1 MIRVLIADDHFIV
14 REGLKQVLSK
24 YMDIKITGEAQTCR
38 EALKKIREEA
48 FDIVLLDVKMPDRL
62 GLDII
67 KEIKEKDPDLPVLM
81 LSAYP
86 EEQYAM
92 AAMKS
97 GAAGYLVKES
107 LPKELIKAIRE
118 VFLGGKYIS
127 STLAARMA
135 SYLQAEE
142 SIMLHEKLSSRE
154 YQVMCM
160 IASGKKVSEIANELL
175 ISIKTVS
182 THRTRAL
189 EKMSMENNMEFARYA
204 TKHGLVEW

>member
-1 MIRVLIADDHFIV
+1 MIRVLIADDHLIV

-24 YMDIKITGEAQTCR
+24 YIDIEVVAEAETCQQV
-38 EALKKIREEA
+38 LKKVDEET
-48 FDIVLLDVKMPDRL
+48 FDVILLDVKMPDGL

-67 KEIKEKDPDLPVLM
+67 KKIQEKSTDLPILM

-92 AAMKS
+92 AALRS

-118 VFLGGKYIS
+118 VFLGRKYIS
-127 STLAARMA
+127 STLAGKMA
-135 SYLQAEE
+135 DYLQSEE
-142 SIMLHEKLSSRE
+142 KVLPHEKLSSRE
-154 YQVMCM
+154 FQVMCL
-160 IASGKKVSEIANELL
+160 IAAGKTVSVIADELK
-175 ISIKTVS
+175 ISVKTVS

-189 EKMSMENNMEFARYA
+189 DKMEMENNIEFARYA
-204 TKHGLVEW
+204 AKHGLIE

>member
-24 YMDIKITGEAQTCR
+24 YMDIEIAGEAQTCR
-38 EALKKIREEA
+38 EALKKVKEET
-48 FDIVLLDVKMPDRL
+48 FDVILLDVKMPDRL

-67 KEIKEKDPDLPVLM
+67 KEIKEKKPDLPVLM

-92 AAMKS
+92 AALKS

-118 VFLGGKYIS
+118 VFHGRKYIS

-135 SYLQAEE
+135 AYLQSEE
-142 SIMLHEKLSSRE
+142 SVMLHEKLSSRE

-160 IASGKKVSEIANELL
+160 IASGKKVSEIADELL
-175 ISIKTVS
+175 ISLKTVS
-182 THRTRAL
+182 THRIRAL
-189 EKMSMENNMEFARYA
+189 GKMDMDNNMEFARYA
-204 TKHGLVEW
+204 AKYGLVEW

>member
-1 MIRVLIADDHFIV
+1 VLIADDHFIV

-24 YMDIKITGEAQTCR
+24 YMDIEIAGEAKTCR

-48 FDIVLLDVKMPDRL
+48 FDVVLLDVKMPDRL

-67 KEIKEKDPDLPVLM
+67 KEIKEKKPDLPVLM

-92 AAMKS
+92 AALKS

-118 VFLGGKYIS
+118 VFLGRKYIS
-127 STLAARMA
+127 SSLAERMA
-135 SYLQAEE
+135 GYLQSEG
-142 SIMLHEKLSSRE
+142 SVLLHEKLSSRE
-154 YQVMCM
+154 YQVMCLL
-160 IASGKKVSEIANELL
+160 AAGRKVSAIADELL
-175 ISIKTVS
+175 ISVKTVS

-189 EKMSMENNMEFARYA
+189 DKMGMENNMEFARYA
-204 TKHGLVEW
+204 TKYELIE

>member
-24 YMDIKITGEAQTCR
+24 YIDVEIGGEAQTCE

-48 FDIVLLDVKMPDRL
+48 FDVVLLDVKMPDRL

-67 KEIKEKDPDLPVLM
+67 KEIKDKKPDLPVLI

-92 AAMKS
+92 AALKS

-118 VFLGGKYIS
+118 VFLGRKYIS
-127 STLAARMA
+127 SSLAARMA
-135 SYLQAEE
+135 GYLQSEG
-142 SIMLHEKLSSRE
+142 SVMLHERLSSRE

-160 IASGKKVSEIANELL
+160 LAAGKKVSAIAEELL

-189 EKMSMENNMEFARYA
+189 DKMGMENNVEFARYA
-204 TKHGLVEW
+204 TKHGLIE

>member
-14 REGLKQVLSK
+14 REGLKQVLSR
-24 YMDIKITGEAQTCR
+24 YMDIEIGGEAQTCR
-38 EALKKIREEA
+38 EVLKKVMEEA

-67 KEIKEKDPDLPVLM
+67 KEIKEKKPDLPVLM

-92 AAMKS
+92 AALKS

-118 VFLGGKYIS
+118 VSCGRRYIS
-127 STLAARMA
+127 SSLAARMA
-135 SYLQAEE
+135 DYLQSEE
-142 SIMLHEKLSSRE
+142 SVMLHEKLSSRE

-160 IASGKKVSEIANELL
+160 IVSGKRVSEIAEELL
-175 ISIKTVS
+175 LSVKTVS

-189 EKMSMENNMEFARYA
+189 EKMGMGNNMEFARYA

>member
-1 MIRVLIADDHFIV
+1 MINVLIADDHFIV

-24 YMDIKITGEAQTCR
+24 YMDVKVGGEAQTCQ
-38 EALKKIREEA
+38 EALKKVREQA
-48 FDIVLLDVKMPDRL
+48 FDVVLLDVKMPDRL

-67 KEIKEKDPDLPVLM
+67 KEIKEKNPDLPVLM

-92 AAMKS
+92 AALKS

-118 VFLGGKYIS
+118 VFLGRKYIS
-127 STLAARMA
+127 SSLAERMA
-135 SYLQAEE
+135 GYLQSEE
-142 SIMLHEKLSSRE
+142 NVMLHEKLSSRE
-154 YQVMCM
+154 LQVMCLL
-160 IASGKKVSEIANELL
+160 AAGKKASAIADELL
-175 ISIKTVS
+175 ISVKTVS

-189 EKMSMENNMEFARYA
+189 DKMGMENNVDFVRYA
-204 TKHGLVEW
+204 TKYELIE